1 MARCAPVV
9 LSLSA
14 APSSAWALAMLLA
27 VALGVFLAEV
37 RVASHHLPLTGRK
50 D

>member
-9 LSLSA
+9 LSLGGAFLGLGAGDA
-14 APSSAWALAMLLA
+14 AGCGARR
-27 VALGVFLAEV
+27 FLAEV